1 MAFKGAIILFVI
13 SVAAFSS
20 TSALVK
26 PSIGKDVKKAEDE
39 ADPRLFFIP
48 ITATAGTD
56 TSISISYGTIALYGL
71 LLIAA
76 IAVAIAVPIAVGVGI
91 YKKYEGSDYTGTG
104 YDTAPTYGYETGP
117 YRSSIHRSLEDAAEK
132 YN

>member
-1 MAFKGAIILFVI
+1 MAFKGTIILFVI
-13 SVAAFSS
+13 TVSALSM

-26 PSIGKDVKKAEDE
+26 PSLKKEIKSNEEE
-39 ADPRLFFIP
+39 ADPRFFVIP
-48 ITATAGTD
+48 VTATAGTD
-56 TSISISYGTIALYGL
+56 TSISISYGAIALYGL
-71 LLIAA
+71 ALIAA

-104 YDTAPTYGYETGP
+104 YDTAPSYGYETSP
-117 YRSSIHRSLEDAAEK
+117 YRSSIHRSLEDADKK